1 MIPIRN
7 TLERTVTPVVNRS
20 LVIANIVVFAGQL
33 LMGQRAETLIQAFG
47 FIPAR
52 LTDPGR
58 FHYTLLEASVTLAT
72 SLFLHGGLVHLAGNM
87 VYLHVF
93 GSSVEQSFGHGRYLV
108 FYVAGGAIGSLT
120 HTAVFPHSLIPSI
133 GASGSIAAVLGAFL
147 VLHPRAPIV
156 TLFPLVIYWAM
167 AEVRAAFL
175 LPVWFAMQFLNGF
188 LMLHAARGTQEVA
201 GIAWWAHIGG
211 FVFGGLVAIG
221 PRLRRKRLAGAG
233 SSS

>member
-20 LVIANIVVFAGQL
+20 LVIANIAVFVGQL
-33 LMGQRAETLIQAFG
+33 FLGERAEWLIQAFG

-58 FHYTLLEASVTLAT
+58 FHYTLLEASVTLGT
-72 SLFLHGGLVHLAGNM
+72 SLFLHGGLIHLVGNM

-93 GSSVEQSFGHGRYLV
+93 GSSVEQSFGHARYLI
-108 FYVAGGAIGSLT
+108 FYLAGGAIGSLT
-120 HTAVFPHSLIPSI
+120 HTVVFPHSLVPSI

-147 VLHPRAPIV
+147 VLHPGAPIV
-156 TLFPLVIYWAM
+156 TLFPLIIYWAM
-167 AEVRAAFL
+167 AEVRAAYL
-175 LPVWFAMQFLNGF
+175 LPVWFGMQFLNGF
-188 LMLHAARGTQEVA
+188 LTLHAARGTQEVA

-211 FVFGGLVAIG
+211 FVFGCLVAIAG
-221 PRLRRKRLAGAG
+221 RAKLRVKGEE
-233 SSS
+233 